1 LPGLASKAIS
11 GIYLIVKTISPV
23 VACLFLACGSAPKV
37 AIPVLNLDPPAN
49 WSAPFNDTESTATP
63 VLWWMAFGD
72 TVLASYVFEA
82 LQQNHDLQ
90 IAATRVEAA
99 GAQAR
104 IAGAALLP
112 QVNANLDGSRR
123 RQNFIGLPIPGAGG
137 DVLSSTTSTYGAS
150 LSSSWEL
157 DLWGRLRAGKSAALA
172 DVQASLADMEA
183 ARLSLIAQT
192 SRAFFAALESTG
204 QVRLSKSTV
213 ENLRL
218 ASEQIRE
225 RYTRGLRPSLDLRLA
240 LSNEATAAAVLQQ
253 RLRARD
259 AALRRLELLL
269 GRYPSATIRTGELLP
284 SVPPAVPAGLPAEL
298 ISRRPDLIAAERRL
312 AAAGARVT
320 EARRAL
326 YPRLSLTASGGRSSS
341 ELKDLLHGD
350 FAVWNLVSNLTQ
362 PLFHG
367 GRIRAGIDLAGATSR
382 QTLIR
387 FVQSVLR
394 AFGEVE
400 AALAAEHYL
409 ARQELS
415 LHSAAA
421 EARAGHTLAS
431 ERYAQGLVD
440 MTTLLEAQRRAF
452 DADSQLLMVRRQRID
467 ARIDLHLALG
477 GDFDSKAD
485 PERESTE

>member
-1 LPGLASKAIS
+1 
-11 GIYLIVKTISPV
+11 
-23 VACLFLACGSAPKV
+23 
-37 AIPVLNLDPPAN
+37 
-49 WSAPFNDTESTATP
+49 
-63 VLWWMAFGD
+63 M
-72 TVLASYVFEA
+72 LASYVSEA
-82 LQQNHDLQ
+82 LEQNHDLQ
-90 IAATRVEAA
+90 VAATRVDAA
-99 GAQAR
+99 VAQAR

-112 QVNANLDGSRR
+112 SLNAPLDGARR
-123 RQNFIGLPIPGAGG
+123 RQNFIGFPIPAASNE
-137 DVLSSTTSTYGAS
+137 VLSSMTSTYGAS
-150 LSSSWEL
+150 LSASWEL
-157 DLWGRLRAGKSAALA
+157 DLWGRLRAGKSAAAA
-172 DVQASLADMEA
+172 DLQASLADMEA

-192 SRAFFAALESTG
+192 TRAFFAALESTG
-204 QVRLSKSTV
+204 QVRLSESTV

-259 AALRRLELLL
+259 AALRQLELLL
-269 GRYPSATIRTGELLP
+269 GRYPAATIPTGELLP
-284 SVPPAVPAGLPAEL
+284 SLPPAVPVGLPADL

-341 ELKDLLHGD
+341 ELKDLLDGD

-362 PLFHG
+362 PLFQG
-367 GRIRAGIDLAGATSR
+367 GRIRAGIDLAGATTE
-382 QTLIR
+382 QAMIR
-387 FVQSVLR
+387 FVQSALR

-415 LHSAAA
+415 LRSAAA
-421 EARAGHTLAS
+421 EAGAGHTLAS
-431 ERYAQGLVD
+431 ERYAQGLAD
-440 MTTLLEAQRRAF
+440 MITLLEAQRRAF
-452 DADSQLLMVRRQRID
+452 AADSQLLLVRRQRID

-477 GDFDSKAD
+477 GDFGSMAVAD
-485 PERESTE
+485 RESTE